1 MRLPIVA
8 DVRSSSLD
16 TSRVK
21 NKWTNGSKRWL
32 LSGAYLRMSLKDFA
46 SMGMLLSSIRFR
58 INASQLWKLN
68 DAAVVAHP
76 DDVSVR
82 SSTRFSDFVNHGRAF
97 DEIYVYGP
105 LLASCCEI
113 IGIQAQYNA
122 CKDNRTRYSAGTA
135 ACGF

>member
-1 MRLPIVA
+1 MDEWFKAMAV
-8 DVRSSSLD
+8 VRSLPED
-16 TSRVK
+16 VAQRLRVDGYVVIK
-21 NKWTNGSKRWL
+21 
-32 LSGAYLRMSLKDFA
+32 YP
-46 SMGMLLSSIRFR
+46 FR
-58 INASQLWKLN
+58 INASQLGKLN

-82 SSTRFSDFVNHGRAF
+82 SSTSISDFVNHGRAF

-105 LLASCCEI
+105 LLASCCEV